1 MITITFKPIKS
12 GQFDLELQ
20 IMIICI
26 LYDIHSNCNGFH
38 CPHCPLLRINIYPGS
53 EQGRDLPPDGG
64 RPVQD
69 GRGRDDGGVEVRVDS
84 QDVGTAPR
92 VQLEH
97 HVHHDV
103 H

>member
-1 MITITFKPIKS
+1 M
-12 GQFDLELQ
+12 
-20 IMIICI
+20 I
-26 LYDIHSNCNGFH
+26 LYNFH
-38 CPHCPLLRINIYPGS
+38 LNHYWFTKRLLCLLLRIYPGP

-69 GRGRDDGGVEVRVDS
+69 GRGRDDGGIEVRVDG
-84 QDVGTAPR
+84 QDVGAAPR

-103 H
+103 N

>member
-1 MITITFKPIKS
+1 
-12 GQFDLELQ
+12 
-20 IMIICI
+20 MIICI
-26 LYDIHSNCNGFH
+26 LYNIHLNCNGFH
-38 CPHCPLLRINIYPGS
+38 SPLLRIDIDPGS
-53 EQGRDLPPDGG
+53 EQGRDLPSDGG

-69 GRGRDDGGVEVRVDS
+69 GRGRDDGGVQVRVDG
-84 QDVGTAPR
+84 QDVGAAPR